1 MHGALHFIT
10 PALLLLESVAFPHA
24 ILIVTS
30 LNLALIFVP
39 VLLISVP
46 FLGTAFREVLAQ
58 YILCDSDTIFL
69 CIACS
74 ESCCED
80 FFLYRDENR
89 AIHIAD
95 LSEILL

>member
-46 FLGTAFREVLAQ
+46 FLGTAFRGAFAQ
-58 YILCDSDTIFL
+58 YLCDSDTIFL

-74 ESCCED
+74 ESCCEN